1 MAFILEEDEEQST
14 DAPLIPTKNFAMV
27 VDGIYRSALPQPSN
41 FPFLKSLNLKT
52 IIYLCPE
59 PYPDENKEFVRSNNI
74 RVLQFG
80 IEGKSPNPTEAITKA
95 LQALIDVRNHPI
107 LIHCKS
113 GKHRT
118 GSLVGCFRKLQNW
131 RLSYVFE
138 EYRRFAR
145 DKARDADL
153 SFMENFDISYIKER
167 LYGIIY
173 QYQGYGSNTRRLLY
187 REDESQRKSQSCL

>member
-1 MAFILEEDEEQST
+1 MTKFNKTNTPENGNFGPFDGQLCFSPEDG
-14 DAPLIPTKNFAMV
+14 ARV
-27 VDGIYRSALPQPSN
+27 
-41 FPFLKSLNLKT
+41 LNYHT
-52 IIYLCPE
+52 YLCPE

-118 GSLVGCFRKLQNW
+118 GCLVGCFRKLQNW

-138 EYRRFAR
+138 EYRCFA
-145 DKARDADL
+145 
-153 SFMENFDISYIKER
+153 S
-167 LYGIIY
+167 
-173 QYQGYGSNTRRLLY
+173 
-187 REDESQRKSQSCL
+187 